1 MQEVMFNIQLK
12 TPFSLVGMSE
22 CGVSVPVSEDHELV
36 CMRDRDGDRDAGSRA
51 GH

>member
-1 MQEVMFNIQLK
+1 MQEVMVNIQLK

-22 CGVSVPVSEDHELV
+22 RGVSVPVSEDHELV
-36 CMRDRDGDRDAGSRA
+36 CVRDRDAGSRA